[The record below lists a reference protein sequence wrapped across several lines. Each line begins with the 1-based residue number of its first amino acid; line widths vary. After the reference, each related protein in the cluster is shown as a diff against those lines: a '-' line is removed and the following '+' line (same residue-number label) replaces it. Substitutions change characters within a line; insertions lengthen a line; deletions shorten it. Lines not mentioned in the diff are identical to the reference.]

1 MTMRALATTVLLLA
15 AAAIAWAAGNIT
27 TTYAD
32 FPRGYE
38 GRTYTRAIKGEDMAD
53 YLIRKVEDEQKYDI
67 TISSSNKACFFD
79 VYDPGGTNPRF
90 TGWKDG
96 EHFTGRFQHGGTVKV
111 RVYQRYD
118 VAARNETATYTLT
131 LVPGGVPAH

>member
-1 MTMRALATTVLLLA
+1 MRTVFAILGLVAVA
-15 AAAIAWAAGNIT
+15 AVAFAAGNIT

-32 FPRGYE
+32 FPKGYE
-38 GRTYTRAIKGEDMAD
+38 GRTYTRAIKGEDKAD

-67 TISSSNKACFFD
+67 TISSPNKACFFD
-79 VYDPGGTNPRF
+79 VYDPNGTNPRF
-90 TGWKDG
+90 VGWKDG
-96 EHFTGRFQHGGTVKV
+96 EHFGGRFQKGGTVKV

-118 VAARNETATYTLT
+118 IAARNETATYTLT

>member
-1 MTMRALATTVLLLA
+1 MRILATMTGLLA
-15 AAAIAWAAGNIT
+15 LAAIAWAAGNVT

-32 FPRGYE
+32 FPKGYE
-38 GRTYTRAIKGEDMAD
+38 GRTYTRPIKGEDKAD

-67 TISSSNKACFFD
+67 TISSTNQACFFD
-79 VYDPGGTNPRF
+79 VFEPNGTNPRF

-96 EHFTGRFQHGGTVKV
+96 EHFGGRFQHGGTVKV

-118 VAARNETATYTLT
+118 VAGRNESATYTLT